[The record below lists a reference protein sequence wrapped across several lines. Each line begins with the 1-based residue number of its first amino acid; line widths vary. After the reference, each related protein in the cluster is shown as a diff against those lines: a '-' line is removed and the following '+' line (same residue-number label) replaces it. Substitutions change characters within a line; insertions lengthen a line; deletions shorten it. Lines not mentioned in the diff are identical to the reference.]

1 MKLNRSTV
9 VLQALIA
16 MAVLA
21 LISCGQSGQ
30 TSAANAANA
39 EKTAALKEALTNGVI
54 TQQEYDA
61 KVAQL
66 PTGGAGAGSQVD
78 PQRKAALDKAM
89 KDGLLTQA
97 EYDAK
102 LRALTETAATDA
114 RASTAPTTVLAASP
128 PAAASTGVRKEAIR
142 DPGYNM
148 TAFDVTVPANW
159 KFEGTFV
166 PGSSCFQSPFPV
178 VRAYSPDGLTEWRRY
193 PRMDWIWS
201 NVTSPAANAPAHPDC
216 LSLKQELSAQ
226 DFLKYIMGVLQI
238 AYGRD
243 APVPQAAVDAR
254 QKLLDQLNASAAA
267 NSRILKL
274 EPPVQKA
281 SFAAAYGEYRNGTF
295 TIEAHLYSQVDC
307 IHSPVPSPTQRGL
320 FTEACNATLRVV
332 RAPKGQLEG
341 VLARF
346 ASDRIGAFDNMQWV
360 TRYLTEFREHSEEMA
375 RQRQA
380 EFARAQAVRA
390 QQHQQFLATM
400 QEGTNRSMARANEAA
415 NARHT
420 IASDWCDYALDQQ
433 TVTGPDGTV
442 KVSSSFNHTWA
453 DGAGNY
459 FQTND
464 PSANPNGVFT
474 GNWSQAT
481 KVHGD
486 GTPY

>member
-1 MKLNRSTV
+1 MKMKSSPAILA
-9 VLQALIA
+9 ALLA
-16 MAVLA
+16 MAAFGLV
-21 LISCGQSGQ
+21 SCGQSGQ
-30 TSAANAANA
+30 TPAETA
-39 EKTAALKEALTNGVI
+39 EKTAALKDALKNGVI

-66 PTGGAGAGSQVD
+66 SSGGGGVD

-102 LRALTETAATDA
+102 LRALTAAPPAETRVSA
-114 RASTAPTTVLAASP
+114 APTTVLAASP

-142 DPGYNM
+142 DPGFNM

-193 PRMDWIWS
+193 PRMDWTWT
-201 NVTSPAANAPAHPDC
+201 NMPGAPGQAEAGQAPSHPDC

-238 AYGRD
+238 AYVRD
-243 APVPQAAVDAR
+243 GPVPQATIDAK

-274 EPPVQKA
+274 EPAVQKA
-281 SFAAAYGEYRNGTF
+281 GFAAAYGEYRNGSF

-307 IHSPVPSPTQRGL
+307 IRTPLPGL
-320 FTEACNATLRVV
+320 NQKGKFAEACNATLRVV

-346 ASDRIGAFDNMQWV
+346 AADRIGAFDNMQWV
-360 TRYLTEFREHSEEMA
+360 TRYLNAFREHSEEMA

-380 EFARAQAVRA
+380 EFDRAQAVRA
-390 QQHQQFLATM
+390 EQHQQFLATM
-400 QEGTNRSMARANEAA
+400 QEGTDRSMARATEAA

-433 TVTGPDGTV
+433 TVTGPGGTA
-442 KVSSSFNHTWA
+442 KVSSSFNHTWT